1 VIWGVKRRVIAL
13 FFPKNHPQKTF
24 STHPKPATHPVV
36 IFDFIVYNLIPG
48 AAALAYLYY
57 SYRTKFQSNRTAFNV
72 DALIMGLALGLGMPG
87 IFPMWT
93 GLVLGIV
100 LSFVIGINL
109 EPSGKKDSSQEQNP

>member
-1 VIWGVKRRVIAL
+1 M
-13 FFPKNHPQKTF
+13 
-24 STHPKPATHPVV
+24 V

>member
-1 VIWGVKRRVIAL
+1 M
-13 FFPKNHPQKTF
+13 
-24 STHPKPATHPVV
+24 V

-48 AAALAYLYY
+48 SAALAYLYY
-57 SYRTKFQSNRTAFNV
+57 SYKTKFQTSRVAFNI
-72 DALIMGLALGLGMPG
+72 DAAIMGLALALGIPG

-109 EPSGKKDSSQEQNP
+109 APPKSNDSSQEGTKP